1 MGGQVIEDLF
11 PYGFLNQGSLD
22 KTANTLCKITL
33 GALCKITVDLI
44 AGASPLDTAS
54 AITNLTAH
62 FPAGTSVK
70 SLNHYEQ
77 LIVSH
82 DFRDYDYGE
91 TNNLRIYNQ
100 TTPPV
105 FDLSRVAVPTALFIG
120 SDDTMAD
127 IKDVDRL
134 ARHLL
139 GNPAYVFHK
148 EFHQFSHM
156 TWYTGTEEAFGEYF
170 PKVLMLLNKYNPLS
184 VSV

>member
-1 MGGQVIEDLF
+1 MANVCSALDRPLQVPCSI
-11 PYGFLNQGSLD
+11 PKKCRAHQVYS
-22 KTANTLCKITL
+22 NTLQRFSP
-33 GALCKITVDLI
+33 VI

-170 PKVLMLLNKYNPLS
+170 PKVLTLLNKYNPLS